1 MSWPSEWRIMHFGW
15 VKIFF
20 LIQFIWVNPRTHHT
34 NSTNSL
40 LHHDEEFLS
49 IIIRATMQPRYWS
62 DRLNKSNDLECDGE
76 GTGRGRDSMINPHR
90 NQLLFAY
97 FDLIL
102 NIPTQFMG
110 NSPVR
115 LPVLFRTYHSF
126 PSICQTGAS
135 EYGPLTLVSVID
147 CYFSSCRSRYQTG

>member
-1 MSWPSEWRIMHFGW
+1 M
-15 VKIFF
+15 K
-20 LIQFIWVNPRTHHT
+20 
-34 NSTNSL
+34 
-40 LHHDEEFLS
+40 EFLS

-62 DRLNKSNDLECDGE
+62 DHLNKSNDLECDGE
-76 GTGRGRDSMINPHR
+76 GTDRGRDSIINPHR
-90 NQLLFAY
+90 NQLLLAY

-126 PSICQTGAS
+126 PSICQTGAR
-135 EYGPLTLVSVID
+135 EYGPLTLVSVVD
-147 CYFSSCRSRYQTG
+147 CYLSSCCSRYQTG

>member
-1 MSWPSEWRIMHFGW
+1 MIWNAM
-15 VKIFF
+15 VKG
-20 LIQFIWVNPRTHHT
+20 R
-34 NSTNSL
+34 
-40 LHHDEEFLS
+40 
-49 IIIRATMQPRYWS
+49 
-62 DRLNKSNDLECDGE
+62 

-115 LPVLFRTYHSF
+115 LPVLSRTYHSF
-126 PSICQTGAS
+126 PSICQTGAR
-135 EYGPLTLVSVID
+135 EYGPLTLVSVVD
-147 CYFSSCRSRYQTG
+147 CCFSSCCSPYQTG

>member
-1 MSWPSEWRIMHFGW
+1 MENNALRMQ

-20 LIQFIWVNPRTHHT
+20 LIQFIRVNTRNTPQEFNKQSSFTT
-34 NSTNSL
+34 MK
-40 LHHDEEFLS
+40 EFLS

-76 GTGRGRDSMINPHR
+76 GTGRGRDSMINPHH

-126 PSICQTGAS
+126 PSICQTGAR
-135 EYGPLTLVSVID
+135 EYGPLTLVSVVD
-147 CYFSSCRSRYQTG
+147 CYLSSCCSRYQTG

>member
-1 MSWPSEWRIMHFGW
+1 MNTPQEFNKQSSFTTMM
-15 VKIFF
+15 
-20 LIQFIWVNPRTHHT
+20 
-34 NSTNSL
+34 
-40 LHHDEEFLS
+40 EFLS
-49 IIIRATMQPRYWS
+49 IIIHATMQPRYWS
-62 DRLNKSNDLECDGE
+62 DHLNKSNDLECDG
-76 GTGRGRDSMINPHR
+76 RRDGHEKRFYDPHR

-126 PSICQTGAS
+126 PSICQTGAR
-135 EYGPLTLVSVID
+135 EYGPLTLVSVVN
-147 CYFSSCRSRYQTG
+147 CYFSNCCSRWYQTG